1 MTITVRLDSWVHEG
15 QDPLLAA
22 LVEVEVALGSTS
34 HGAHHGS
41 PPTWLHHLHRA
52 QMDAAAILASC
63 SGERDIPLEARAA
76 ESVALMRKRVGLRDL
91 IAVFLSSLPADLQFV
106 ITATPEACRA
116 IGRVGLPVQEVE

>member
-1 MTITVRLDSWVHEG
+1 
-15 QDPLLAA
+15 
-22 LVEVEVALGSTS
+22 
-34 HGAHHGS
+34 
-41 PPTWLHHLHRA
+41 
-52 QMDAAAILASC
+52 MDAAAILASC